1 MKKIISYS
9 AKKIILLFTLL
20 SLSVNALAYDF
31 EVDKLRYSIISDTTV
46 CVSGQSYW
54 EQLSRYKEDYYN
66 QSVSVE
72 IVIPDHIAYN
82 NKNYA
87 VTEIGD
93 SAFYCEPFVIYYTN
107 GYCDLYIDVDII
119 LPETVTY
126 IGKNAFWGDFREI
139 NIYCYATIPPIMN
152 IDSYNCGACLY
163 VPYEA
168 YSLYKELNDNNHLFS
183 AVYIING
190 ESSNAPVYKEV
201 YFDQSEFGLR
211 PYGCAVTIYPSEN
224 SVVYARTINYHT
236 GMASENDI
244 VYKNGWTR
252 YENRDSIYF
261 YYYADPNPEIS
272 GTKPDGWLVEFYVV
286 EDGKNP
292 SYSVTC
298 GRYSYDFPVGKYFDF
313 IDSGIAYNIRGDAVE
328 VTSRKYWISYGGYG
342 YGYDYTD
349 DYSGDIVIPKTATCR
364 DYADN
369 ESITYPVSS
378 IGSEAFYLGY
388 YVTSVTI
395 PESINSIGDM
405 AFYDCRNLIQIT
417 CLATVPPSTNY
428 NTFNENIYENATLIV
443 PYESIQAY
451 RNAPDWCNFSRII
464 SYYSFEYE
472 GLRYRIIGDFEVA
485 LTDGEEICISDV
497 VIPAEVTYQGVTYSV
512 TRIDGRVFYNN
523 ENLNTIVLPA
533 TINTIASEAFY
544 NCPNLTQVTCLA
556 IEPPSAEE
564 YSFDDF
570 IYVNTTLKVPYES
583 IHAYGSNSGWWNF
596 GRIVSYDFECEGFYY
611 RKINDNEV
619 ILTAGNTLY
628 FGDVTVPTEVVYQGV
643 IYTVTGIDADAILN
657 YFNYDYYPINGL
669 TIPVTI
675 NYVGEIENYYYW
687 PLWIADALYLTGE
700 GEWHAGSTNYH
711 IPKLFIGSGVTG
723 MEGMR
728 LSVFS
733 NYINYSEFESGTI
746 YSYASTP
753 PRCDENTFNDYINDS
768 YGYCNCYD
776 AELHVPASSVAAYF
790 TAPIW
795 CYFTN
800 IIGDAVELNDLSVE
814 NDSVHVLLGGQTTLN
829 AVLNPVNAT
838 PNEVIWTSSDNTVAK
853 VVNGVVTG
861 VKTGECDIVAT
872 CQNKRAVCHVFVT
885 EVQPTSVTLSQEFAK
900 LEIGA
905 QLTLT
910 ATVLP
915 DSATNK
921 TVTWATTNSAVAT
934 VANGVV
940 TAIAPGECFI
950 TATCGECQTMC
961 HVIVVEQ
968 YIYITLDQHDV
979 AMLPNHIITLTP
991 TVTPVST
998 SLVVSSSDP
1007 SVAAVRL
1014 ANGKIQVVGV
1024 SEGTAVISV
1033 NSVDGYAESDSCI
1046 VTVYT
1051 EIGDVNGDG
1060 YVNVTD
1066 VTVLLNC
1073 QLTDDMTGINFGN
1086 ADVNHDNVINITDVT
1101 ILINHL
1107 LSGIEL
1113 EPNNSAVPYGSIIVN
1128 SVALDCDTFQVGAPI
1143 EQESDGTLKVIP
1155 SVSR

>member
-93 SAFYCEPFVIYYTN
+93 SAFYCEPFDIYYDN

-126 IGKNAFWGDFREI
+126 IGKNAFAGDFDEI
-139 NIYCYATIPPIMN
+139 NIYCYATTPPIMN
-152 IDSYNCGACLY
+152 NDSYNCGAFLY
-163 VPYEA
+163 VPDEA
-168 YSLYKELNDNNHLFS
+168 YSLYKEVNDNNHLFS

-190 ESSNAPVYKEV
+190 ERSNAPVYKEV
-201 YFDQSEFGLR
+201 FFDQSQFGLS

-224 SVVYARTINYHT
+224 SVVYARTIDYYT
-236 GMASENDI
+236 GMSSENNI
-244 VYKNGWTR
+244 VYKNGWVR

-261 YYYADPNPEIS
+261 YYSVDSDPEMS

-349 DYSGDIVIPKTATCR
+349 DYSGDIVIPMTATY
-364 DYADN
+364 YAAN
-369 ESITYPVSS
+369 KIITYPVSS
-378 IGSEAFYLGY
+378 IGSEAFNNCLDL
-388 YVTSVTI
+388 TSVTI
-395 PESINSIGDM
+395 PESITSIASG
-405 AFYDCRNLIQIT
+405 AFYNCPNLTHIK
-417 CLATVPPSTNY
+417 CLATVPPSAEDDS
-428 NTFNENIYENATLIV
+428 FNEDFEGDIYENTTLIV
-443 PYESIQAY
+443 PYESVQAY
-451 RNAPDWCNFSRII
+451 KSAPGWWNFRRIV
-464 SYYSFEYE
+464 SYDFECD
-472 GLRYRIIGDFEVA
+472 GLYYRMLGNNEVA
-485 LTDGEEICISDV
+485 LAAGDSIYIGYITVPTEIV
-497 VIPAEVTYQGVTYSV
+497 YQGVTYSV
-512 TRIDGRVFYNN
+512 TRIDGNAFSYRYN
-523 ENLNTIVLPA
+523 EL
-533 TINTIASEAFY
+533 SEY
-544 NCPNLTQVTCLA
+544 HNRN
-556 IEPPSAEE
+556 
-564 YSFDDF
+564 
-570 IYVNTTLKVPYES
+570 
-583 IHAYGSNSGWWNF
+583 
-596 GRIVSYDFECEGFYY
+596 
-611 RKINDNEV
+611 
-619 ILTAGNTLY
+619 
-628 FGDVTVPTEVVYQGV
+628 
-643 IYTVTGIDADAILN
+643 
-657 YFNYDYYPINGL
+657 L
-669 TIPVTI
+669 TIPISLDFVDVVDSDF
-675 NYVGEIENYYYW
+675 YQDWYW
-687 PLWIADALYLTGE
+687 VADALYLTGE
-700 GEWHAGSTNYH
+700 GEWHAGATDFH

-723 MEGMR
+723 MEGMQ
-728 LSVFS
+728 LSIFGDFIAYVG
-733 NYINYSEFESGTI
+733 FEPGTI
-746 YSYASTP
+746 YSYANTP
-753 PRCDENTFNDYINDS
+753 PICNENTFYRYS
-768 YGYCNCYD
+768 NCYD

-795 CYFTN
+795 CNFTN
-800 IIGDAVELNDLSVE
+800 IIGDAVELNDLSFD
-814 NDSVHVLLGGQTTLN
+814 NDSVHVLLGGQTTLA

-1073 QLTDDMTGINFGN
+1073 QLTDDLTGINFEN

-1101 ILINHL
+1101 LLINHL

-1113 EPNNSAVPYGSIIVN
+1113 EPNTSAVPYGSIIVN
-1128 SVALDCDTFQVGAPI
+1128 GVAIDCDMFQVGPPI
-1143 EQESDGTLKVIP
+1143 EQENDGTPKVIP